1 MHSPEALTDSLIR
14 DGYLKSLSLIEVFRA
29 TDRARFVPEEVRA
42 EAYRN
47 LPLPIGEG
55 QTISQPLVV
64 AMMLELLAPAAGHKV
79 LEVGTGSGWQTAMLA
94 KLVAAPP
101 ASGGRVASIE
111 RIRALAEAARETL
124 TRELAPEI
132 FGAVLLRHADGRE
145 GFLEGAPYD
154 RIIAAASG
162 NAMPE
167 IWKSQLA
174 VGGRIVAPVGED
186 LVVLDKTAPE
196 EFTERRFH
204 GFKFVP
210 LVEGFV

>member
-1 MHSPEALTDSLIR
+1 MDSHEALVDSLIR
-14 DGYLKSLSLIEVFRA
+14 DGYLKSPALIEAFRT
-29 TDRARFVPEEVRA
+29 TDRARFVADDARA

-47 LPLPIGEG
+47 LPLPIGEA

-64 AMMLELLAPAAGHKV
+64 AMMLEFLAPAVGHKV

-94 KLVAAPP
+94 KLVVGPST
-101 ASGGRVASIE
+101 SGGVVVSIE
-111 RIRALAEAARETL
+111 RIRTLAEAARETL
-124 TRELAPEI
+124 TRELSSELMR
-132 FGAVLLRHADGRE
+132 AVTLRHADGRE

-154 RIIAAASG
+154 RIIAGASAR
-162 NAMPE
+162 AMPE

-196 EFTERRFH
+196 EFTERRFP
-204 GFKFVP
+204 GFRFVP
-210 LVEGFV
+210 LVEGTA